1 MSKAKYVKNS
11 EGFEIMKAE
20 KIVDRGIVGVAA
32 HFEWANS
39 NVCKHREL
47 NTSLLGLGSSKS
59 FNTAT

>member
-39 NVCKHREL
+39 NVCKHRDL
-47 NTSLLGLGSSKS
+47 NTSLLG
-59 FNTAT
+59 